1 MGENAVRA
9 SLFWEIESENDPMLD
24 TRSAPDAETKPARRL
39 AEFAAG
45 LTFENIPKAV
55 IDRAK
60 LLILDALGCG
70 LASNAYD
77 FSHVAVA
84 AAAELGGEGPCSV
97 IGRDVRLP
105 VRDAALA
112 NGMLIHGLDFDD
124 THLNSIIHA
133 TAACLPCAL
142 SFGEFQGI
150 NGRELLVAYSA
161 GMETAIR
168 VGAAVKGGFHHA
180 GFHATGLVAH
190 FSSAVVAARILGL
203 PAEGIVAAQGI
214 AASTAAGVQVFL
226 EEGAW
231 TKRLHPGWAA
241 VAGIT
246 AGVLARNGFKAPTR
260 PYEGRF
266 GFFDTHIQ
274 HASAPIDLNA
284 ELQTLGEVW
293 ELAETAIKPYPVCHF
308 IHGCADA
315 AIELHSEIG
324 SAEITSVEVY
334 LPRDTMP
341 IVAEPPVAKIRPTN
355 EYEAKFSAQ
364 FVVATCLVKGAF
376 GLADLMPAALAD
388 STVLD
393 LSQRVTCAIDPDSA
407 FPAYFSG
414 GVRVRL
420 KDGRILFKHVR
431 VNSGAGE
438 RALDEAA
445 VSKKFMAS
453 ALLSIPIGQVERIR
467 DAVLR
472 LESHTAAEIAGLLR
486 STPAAER

>member
-1 MGENAVRA
+1 
-9 SLFWEIESENDPMLD
+9 MLD
-24 TRSAPDAETKPARRL
+24 NVSIAASVIPPARRL
-39 AEFAAG
+39 AEFAAN
-45 LTFENIPKAV
+45 LTFEDIPQHV
-55 IDRAK
+55 LDRAK

-70 LASNAYD
+70 LASNAYG
-77 FSHVAVA
+77 FAEVAVA
-84 AAAELGGEGPCSV
+84 GVAALGGAGPCSV
-97 IGRDVRLP
+97 IGRSVRLP

-124 THLNSIIHA
+124 THLASIIHA

-142 SFGEFQGI
+142 TFGESRGVD
-150 NGRELLVAYSA
+150 GRTLLVAYAA

-168 VGAAVKGGFHHA
+168 VGAAAKGGFHHT

-190 FSSAVVAARILGL
+190 FSSAVVAARLLGL
-203 PAEGIVAAQGI
+203 PAEDIVAAQGI
-214 AASTAAGVQVFL
+214 AASTASGVQVFL

-231 TKRLHPGWAA
+231 TKRMHPGWAA

-246 AGVLARNGFKAPTR
+246 AALLAQSGFKAPSR

-274 HASAPIDLNA
+274 HPAAPIDLA
-284 ELQTLGEVW
+284 SELNTLGEVW

-315 AIELHSEIG
+315 AIELHSQIRP
-324 SAEITSVEVY
+324 ADIASVEAL

-341 IVAEPPVAKIRPTN
+341 IVAEPAAAKTRPNN

-364 FVVATCLVKGAF
+364 FVVATCLLKGAF

-388 STVLD
+388 QTVLD
-393 LSQRVTCAIDPDSA
+393 LTRRVTCAIDPNSA
-407 FPAYFSG
+407 FPTYFSG
-414 GVRVRL
+414 GVRIVL
-420 KDGRILFKHVR
+420 KDGRTLFRHTR

-438 RALDEAA
+438 RALDEAG
-445 VSKKFMAS
+445 VSKKFLAS
-453 ALLSIPIGQVERIR
+453 AALSIPLSQAQCIR
-467 DAVLR
+467 DAILT
-472 LESHTAAEIAGLLR
+472 LESHTATEITALLR
-486 STPAAER
+486 FAPTSSRSERSS

>member
-1 MGENAVRA
+1 
-9 SLFWEIESENDPMLD
+9 MLD
-24 TRSAPDAETKPARRL
+24 NVSVPAATMMPARRL
-39 AEFAAG
+39 AEFAVDLA
-45 LTFENIPKAV
+45 FEDIPKPV
-55 IDRAK
+55 LDRAK

-70 LASNAYD
+70 LASNAYA
-77 FSHVAVA
+77 FSDVAIA
-84 AAAELGGEGPCSV
+84 GATALGGEGSCSV
-97 IGRDVRLP
+97 IGRSVRLP

-142 SFGEFQGI
+142 SFGESRGI
-150 NGRELLVAYSA
+150 DGQTLLVAYAA

-168 VGAAVKGGFHHA
+168 VGAAAKGGFHHV

-203 PAEGIVAAQGI
+203 PADGAVAAQGI
-214 AASTAAGVQVFL
+214 AASTASGVQVFL

-231 TKRLHPGWAA
+231 TKRMHPGWAA

-246 AGVLARNGFKAPTR
+246 AALLAQNAFKAPTR

-274 HASAPIDLNA
+274 HPAAPIDLGA
-284 ELQTLGEVW
+284 ELNSLGEVW

-315 AIELHSEIG
+315 AIELHAQISPADI
-324 SAEITSVEVY
+324 ASVEAY

-341 IVAEPPVAKIRPTN
+341 IVAEPAAAKTRPTN

-364 FVVATCLVKGAF
+364 FVVATCLIKGAF
-376 GLADLMPAALAD
+376 GLADLMPAALTDAV
-388 STVLD
+388 VLD
-393 LSQRVTCAIDPDSA
+393 LTRRVVCSIDPDTA

-414 GVRVRL
+414 GVRVVL
-420 KDGRILFKHVR
+420 KDGRALFRHIR
-431 VNSGAGE
+431 INSGAGE

-445 VSKKFMAS
+445 VSRKFLAS
-453 ALLSIPIGQVERIR
+453 AALSIPLIQAERIR
-467 DAVLR
+467 DAVLG
-472 LESHTAAEIAGLLR
+472 LETHTAIEIAALLR
-486 STPAAER
+486 STSSYPERKL